1 MSEEIK
7 ETRVFGPPGTGK
19 TTYATKCI
27 SEAAEKFGAKNI
39 LVASFTKTAA
49 KELVSREQA
58 ISNEQI
64 GTLHAH
70 CYRALG
76 NPRIAEAHVKPF
88 NEQYPHYALSG
99 SGEVRLDD
107 GLAGGDDGDTE
118 KGGDDILAQLN
129 ICRAR
134 MMKKALWQPVVADFS
149 RCWEAYK
156 REEGLLDFQDLIDRA
171 IENQIPPNKATIGIF
186 DEAQDFT
193 PSQLKLI
200 RRWAKSMK
208 WSLIIGD
215 DDQASAPWA
224 KILTT
229 GGGWVSAEDIDP
241 SIHRLASYS
250 QASSAVTGIARCGKS
265 FIKEKSEYS
274 GEMHKIYA
282 GAVATEVTH
291 NHPSIFRVTE
301 SAIGKTCVYLMKK
314 ENSFRVGWC
323 QFLRADGCIH
333 LSVRCKAEGAE
344 AAWILGVYE
353 SKSEASLMESFVAAE
368 FGIST
373 VIWSPIHDQSRGHY
387 TESVTTRLFEMLG
400 DHTDRAKRCLAFFN
414 KDMCCPFYVKDGRTK
429 HGSVNYQT
437 ATCNLFSEIMAV
449 PVFTGGRIPSW
460 EPIRKIERNKYS
472 GPVYSFAVERDHT
485 YIADGLIT
493 HNCLFSFTGAT
504 TEAFL
509 NPPVPDSHKR
519 VLSQSYRVP
528 VKALALAN
536 SIISKVAMRE
546 PKAYRPRD
554 FEGKIYSS
562 PATWKRPDQIVPIIK
577 GYTREGKRVM
587 VLTSCS
593 YMLHPLIKQLR
604 DAGIPFSNIYAPTRG
619 DWNPIRRKQ
628 TGAAGAYGRL
638 CAYMEPAGAEFQ
650 GTRLWTPGQLA
661 SWTEHV
667 KVEGNLQ
674 RGAKAVLKEMCKT
687 KEVSAEITLGVMLQA
702 FSEGTFDKSLDL
714 DLEWFLSQLTPA
726 KQSAYEFPARIYREC
741 GIDGPELAS
750 LCTIGTV
757 HSVKG
762 AEADVVI
769 IFPDLSLRAS
779 QAYAMRGGEQHD
791 QIIRQFYVAVT
802 RTRNVLILCQGTTR
816 GMFFDGYK

>member
-1 MSEEIK
+1 
-7 ETRVFGPPGTGK
+7 
-19 TTYATKCI
+19 
-27 SEAAEKFGAKNI
+27 
-39 LVASFTKTAA
+39 
-49 KELVSREQA
+49 
-58 ISNEQI
+58 
-64 GTLHAH
+64 
-70 CYRALG
+70 
-76 NPRIAEAHVKPF
+76 
-88 NEQYPHYALSG
+88 
-99 SGEVRLDD
+99 
-107 GLAGGDDGDTE
+107 
-118 KGGDDILAQLN
+118 
-129 ICRAR
+129 
-134 MMKKALWQPVVADFS
+134 
-149 RCWEAYK
+149 
-156 REEGLLDFQDLIDRA
+156 
-171 IENQIPPNKATIGIF
+171 
-186 DEAQDFT
+186 
-193 PSQLKLI
+193 
-200 RRWAKSMK
+200 MK

-215 DDQASAPWA
+215 DDQ
-224 KILTT
+224 
-229 GGGWVSAEDIDP
+229 
-241 SIHRLASYS
+241 
-250 QASSAVTGIARCGKS
+250 
-265 FIKEKSEYS
+265 
-274 GEMHKIYA
+274 
-282 GAVATEVTH
+282 
-291 NHPSIFRVTE
+291 
-301 SAIGKTCVYLMKK
+301 
-314 ENSFRVGWC
+314 
-323 QFLRADGCIH
+323 
-333 LSVRCKAEGAE
+333 
-344 AAWILGVYE
+344 
-353 SKSEASLMESFVAAE
+353 
-368 FGIST
+368 
-373 VIWSPIHDQSRGHY
+373 
-387 TESVTTRLFEMLG
+387 
-400 DHTDRAKRCLAFFN
+400 
-414 KDMCCPFYVKDGRTK
+414 
-429 HGSVNYQT
+429 
-437 ATCNLFSEIMAV
+437 
-449 PVFTGGRIPSW
+449 
-460 EPIRKIERNKYS
+460 
-472 GPVYSFAVERDHT
+472 
-485 YIADGLIT
+485 
-493 HNCLFSFTGAT
+493 CLFSFTGAT

-650 GTRLWTPGQLA
+650 GTRIWTPGQLA

-667 KVEGNLQ
+667 KVEGNFQ